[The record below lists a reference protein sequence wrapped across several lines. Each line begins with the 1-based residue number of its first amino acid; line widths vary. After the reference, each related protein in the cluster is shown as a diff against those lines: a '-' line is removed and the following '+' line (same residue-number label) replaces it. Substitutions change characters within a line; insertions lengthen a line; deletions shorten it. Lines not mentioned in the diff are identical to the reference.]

1 MRRRLE
7 EAIAALPDAFV
18 IYDRDDRLVTC
29 NDQYRTLYERSAEAM
44 TPGARFEDILRFGA
58 ERGQYPEAE
67 GRIDRW
73 IEERLSHHLSPAGP
87 IEQELPD
94 DRHLRI
100 HESRTAN
107 GDTVGVRVDIT
118 ELKRQQKRLTE
129 LTAAL
134 QSARSKAEH
143 EALHDGLTDLPNRR
157 HLDRELEALKS
168 SAEETEPS
176 HAEAHM
182 LHVDLDRF
190 KHINDTM
197 GHAAGDAVL
206 REVATRLRR
215 TVRASDFV
223 ARVGGDE
230 FVVLCQGVGDRR
242 DVEIVASRLVDELN
256 KPFKFGD
263 VNCRISAS
271 IGLAASPAHCAEDLL
286 VNADIALYRA
296 KDDGRNRVVAFS
308 ADLQAELHERKR
320 REDDILR
327 GVEAGEFTA
336 YFQPQFDAQT
346 FECSGVEALARWR
359 HPERGLLPPE
369 EFLSL
374 AEQTG
379 VVEQIDRAV
388 FEYASRE
395 CSALARSGLSIP
407 KLAVNVS
414 LPRLL
419 SPTLPEEVRALRPAG
434 MAVAFELLETV
445 YFDDERSDITA
456 ATKRLRAEG
465 VGIEVDDFGSG
476 RASVIGLLQIRP
488 DCLKIDRRLI
498 GPIVDNPRQFR
509 LVSAIVE
516 MGRSQGVKVA
526 AEGVETDAHAAALRN
541 MGCDILQGFYLA
553 RPMTAAELAAFLQ
566 DRDWLR
572 AEKDARGD
580 ASNARLALP

>member
-1 MRRRLE
+1 M
-7 EAIAALPDAFV
+7 
-18 IYDRDDRLVTC
+18 
-29 NDQYRTLYERSAEAM
+29 
-44 TPGARFEDILRFGA
+44 
-58 ERGQYPEAE
+58 
-67 GRIDRW
+67 
-73 IEERLSHHLSPAGP
+73 
-87 IEQELPD
+87 
-94 DRHLRI
+94 
-100 HESRTAN
+100 
-107 GDTVGVRVDIT
+107 
-118 ELKRQQKRLTE
+118 
-129 LTAAL
+129 
-134 QSARSKAEH
+134 
-143 EALHDGLTDLPNRR
+143 
-157 HLDRELEALKS
+157 
-168 SAEETEPS
+168 
-176 HAEAHM
+176 
-182 LHVDLDRF
+182 
-190 KHINDTM
+190 
-197 GHAAGDAVL
+197 
-206 REVATRLRR
+206 
-215 TVRASDFV
+215 
-223 ARVGGDE
+223 
-230 FVVLCQGVGDRR
+230 VLCQGVGDRR

-445 YFDDERSDITA
+445 YFDDERSDVTA

-516 MGRSQGVKVA
+516 MGNSQGVKVA

-541 MGCDILQGFYLA
+541 MGCDILQGFFLA
-553 RPMTAAELAAFLQ
+553 KPMTAAELAAFLQ